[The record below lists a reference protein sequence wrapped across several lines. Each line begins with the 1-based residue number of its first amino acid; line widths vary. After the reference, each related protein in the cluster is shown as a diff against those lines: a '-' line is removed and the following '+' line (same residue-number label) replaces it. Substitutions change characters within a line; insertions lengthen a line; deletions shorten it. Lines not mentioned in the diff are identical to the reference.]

1 MKRVWIDGKHI
12 NDMASLHRL
21 VSVALGFPSYYGNN
35 LDALYDCLTD
45 LFEKTEITVTN
56 AEYLKKNLEKGETF
70 LRVLKQAADENEEI
84 KVDVFPGI

>member
-45 LFEKTEITVTN
+45 LFEETEITVTN
-56 AEYLKKNLEKGETF
+56 AEYLKKNLEKAF
-70 LRVLKQAADENEEI
+70 RNADLKARAPKDIEFAGYE
-84 KVDVFPGI
+84 F